1 MGGDQWTIIFTDNV
15 KKNLGG
21 ILAMEEEDINF
32 AVKISIPNKV
42 VICWVVKGDFCQGET
57 ITKVIEEV
65 ESGKIIRVG
74 VGISS

>member
-1 MGGDQWTIIFTDNV
+1 
-15 KKNLGG
+15 
-21 ILAMEEEDINF
+21 MEEENINF
-32 AVKISIPNKV
+32 TVKISIPNKV

-65 ESGKIIRVG
+65 ESGKIVRVG